1 MKRFRL
7 LAWPL
12 VLCYFGLA
20 LTVLAKDSS
29 ESDEVRL
36 RVSIR
41 KDTLKGVSSCHH
53 TFSQIEL
60 LNLVSCRRRNF

>member
-20 LTVLAKDSS
+20 LTVLAKDRSG
-29 ESDEVRL
+29 SDNVRL

-41 KDTLKGVSSCHH
+41 KDTLRGVSSCHH

-60 LNLVSCRRRNF
+60 LNTVSFSRRII